1 MTQQTTAAV
10 LGPAPAE
17 QRGRRDRALGMAD
30 LRVPLALVALS
41 AVPIFGGVVRLRS
54 LWPGAAATLEN
65 ARFVASPIPILVHVV
80 AVTAY
85 CLLGAFQFSTGIR
98 HRWPRWHRQAGKL
111 LAACGLFGGLTGLWM
126 TVAYPI
132 PRALQG
138 PLLYG
143 VRAVVG
149 VAMVASILLA
159 WRRILERDVASHEA
173 WMIRGYALGQGA
185 GTQVFVLLP
194 WMVISGQSGGFTRDV
209 LMTLAWAINAALAE
223 VIIRGRSRRPRAE
236 TFVERQPSRV

>member
-10 LGPAPAE
+10 LGPTPAE
-17 QRGRRDRALGMAD
+17 QRRGRDRALGMAD

-54 LWPGAAATLEN
+54 LWPGAAVTLED

-80 AVTAY
+80 SVTSY

-98 HRWPRWHRQAGKL
+98 RRWPRWHRHAGKL
-111 LAACGLFGGLTGLWM
+111 LAACGLLAGLTGIWM

-143 VRAVVG
+143 VRALVG
-149 VAMVASILLA
+149 VAMVGSILLA

-173 WMIRGYALGQGA
+173 WMIRAYALGQGA

-209 LMTLAWAINAALAE
+209 LMTLAWAINVAVAE
-223 VIIRGRSRRPRAE
+223 VIIRAHSRRGRAQAS
-236 TFVERQPSRV
+236 FERQASRV